1 MTEKKRIAVFGGSEC
16 TAQTAEA
23 AEMVGK
29 LLAEKGAL
37 VYCGGRSGVMKAVC
51 KGTSEAGGTVVGILP
66 TEDASGINRYVTVP
80 VATGAGQGRNV
91 MIANSVHGAI
101 AIAGAYGTLSEIAHT
116 LSQNKPVVTLGS
128 WDIKGVNEAQTPEG
142 AVQKILELT

>member
-16 TAQTAEA
+16 TVQTAET

-37 VYCGGRSGVMKAVC
+37 VYCGGRSGVMEAVC

-66 TEDASGINRYVTVP
+66 TQDTSGINRYVTVP
-80 VATGAGQGRNV
+80 VATGTGQGRNV

-101 AIAGAYGTLSEIAHT
+101 AFAGAYGTLSEIAHT
-116 LSQNKPVVTLGS
+116 LAQNKPVVTLGS
-128 WDIKGVNEAQTPEG
+128 WDINGVNEAQTPEG

>member
-29 LLAEKGAL
+29 LLSEKGVL
-37 VYCGGRSGVMKAVC
+37 VYCGGRSGVMEAVC
-51 KGTSEAGGTVVGILP
+51 KGSSEAGGTVVGILP
-66 TEDASGINRYVTVP
+66 GENSSGINRYVTIP
-80 VATGAGQGRNV
+80 IATGAGQGRNV

-116 LSQNKPVVTLGS
+116 LSQNKPVGTLGS
-128 WDIKGVNEAQTPEG
+128 WGLIGVNEAQTPEG

>member
-1 MTEKKRIAVFGGSEC
+1 MTEKKRIAVFGGSKC
-16 TAQTAEA
+16 TVQTAEI

-37 VYCGGRSGVMKAVC
+37 VYCGGRSGVMKAVS

-66 TEDASGINRYVTVP
+66 GVDAFGINRYVTVP

-128 WDIKGVNEAQTPEG
+128 WDIKGVNETQTPEG